1 MKEFVIGGLDTPKKK
16 REAEAILKRL
26 GYVDRVEWNSL
37 WREDEEFTFINA
49 YKMPSGYRY
58 SYYNHKCFQ
67 TPITLKELKAIANK
81 EGQKKK
87 LDEAIKE
94 KTPKFINLLQKQIG
108 GEIDQLN
115 DNSGMWLEI
124 KRGDKIL
131 TFSFDAEGEEVS
143 SVKVYKE
150 ITKEVDHELIF

>member
-67 TPITLKELKAIANK
+67 TPITLKELKAMAKQEESPSFIYTL
-81 EGQKKK
+81 Q
-87 LDEAIKE
+87 E
-94 KTPKFINLLQKQIG
+94 KIG

-115 DNSGMWLEI
+115 DSSGMWLEI

-150 ITKEVDHELIF
+150 IIKVVDHELIF

>member
-1 MKEFVIGGLDTPKKK
+1 MKSFVIGGLDSPKKK
-16 REAEAILKRL
+16 QEAEAILKDL
-26 GYVDRVEWNSL
+26 GYESNEEWNKK
-37 WREDEEFTFINA
+37 WREDADCTFIET
-49 YKMPSGYRY
+49 YTYGDYQY
-58 SYYNHKCFQ
+58 HNHDCQK
-67 TPITLKELKAIANK
+67 TPITLEELKSIANQ

-108 GEIDQLN
+108 GEIDQFH

-150 ITKEVDHELIF
+150 ITEVVDHELIF

>member
-16 REAEAILKRL
+16 QKAEAILKDL
-26 GYVDRVEWNSL
+26 GYKGNEDWNDICRNTELSSFIETYGDGSYL
-37 WREDEEFTFINA
+37 YHTHDCDE
-49 YKMPSGYRY
+49 
-58 SYYNHKCFQ
+58 
-67 TPITLKELKAIANK
+67 TPITLKDLKAIANQ

-94 KTPKFINLLQKQIG
+94 KAPKFINLLQKQIG
-108 GEIDQLN
+108 GEIDQFH

-131 TFSFDAEGEEVS
+131 IFSFDPEGEDIS
-143 SVKVYKE
+143 SVKVHRE
-150 ITKEVDHELIF
+150 ITQVVDHELIF